1 MAYTLSSVFNE
12 AYLDPL
18 VNWLLTSGIRIVV
31 IAIGTY
37 LILKSIRI
45 LITRM
50 ERILVKERGE
60 FVSAIETEKR
70 VKTLSNLL
78 MKAASLA
85 VFVIAFMMILREI
98 GMDIA
103 PIIAGAGIVGLAV
116 GFGAQNLVRD
126 VISGFFMIMENQIR
140 VGDVA
145 VINGKG
151 GLVEEINLRTIV
163 LRDLEGTVHV
173 FPNGTINTLS
183 NMSKGWSRYVVDVGV
198 AYKEN
203 VDHVMQVLKEI
214 GEELYRDES
223 FGPMIL
229 EPLQVLGVDDFGSSE
244 VIIKC
249 AIKTQPLKQWDV
261 GRELRRRIKNT
272 FDEKGIEIPFPHVS
286 VYFGEA
292 SKPFAIDITQT
303 ASSVKPEDK
312 PTSDDK
318 VYELIKRTAEKKG
331 LSVERFLGE
340 VIDRINESKESD

>member
-1 MAYTLSSVFNE
+1 MPDMVSRIFNA
-12 AYLDPL
+12 AYLDYL
-18 VNWLLTSGIRIVV
+18 ISWLITSGIRIAV
-31 IAIGTY
+31 IAIGAY
-37 LILKSIRI
+37 VLLKLLYVVIGRI
-45 LITRM
+45 
-50 ERILVKERGE
+50 ENFVVKEGGE
-60 FVSAIETEKR
+60 FTSALETEKR
-70 VKTLSNLL
+70 VKTIGNLL
-78 MKAASLA
+78 RKASGVA
-85 VFVIAFMMILREI
+85 VFAIALMMILKEV

-126 VISGFFMIMENQIR
+126 IISGFFIIMENQVR

-145 VINGKG
+145 VINGTG

-183 NMSKGWSRYVVDVGV
+183 NKSKGWSRYVIDVGV

-203 VDHVMQVLKEI
+203 VDEVMQVLKQI
-214 GEELYRDES
+214 GGELSKDEK

-229 EPLQVLGVDDFGSSE
+229 EPLEILGVDNFGSSE

-249 AIKTQPLKQWDV
+249 MIKTQPLKQWDV

-272 FDEKGIEIPFPHVS
+272 FDEKGIEIPFPHLS

-292 SKPFAIDITQT
+292 SKPFELNLDQDRNGKSITNDE
-303 ASSVKPEDK
+303 AYEIIR
-312 PTSDDK
+312 K
-318 VYELIKRTAEKKG
+318 VAQERGI
-331 LSVERFLGE
+331 SVEKFISEIAGKIGYSRT
-340 VIDRINESKESD
+340 

>member
-1 MAYTLSSVFNE
+1 ME
-12 AYLDPL
+12 K
-18 VNWLLTSGIRIVV
+18 IIVKD
-31 IAIGTY
+31 G
-37 LILKSIRI
+37 
-45 LITRM
+45 
-50 ERILVKERGE
+50 GE
-60 FVSAIETEKR
+60 FVSAIEAEKR
-70 VKTLSNLL
+70 VKTLGNLL
-78 MKAASLA
+78 MKAASVA
-85 VFVIAFMMILREI
+85 VFIIALMMILKEV

-126 VISGFFMIMENQIR
+126 VISGFFMIMENQVR

-145 VINGKG
+145 VINGTG

-203 VDHVMQVLKEI
+203 VDHVIQVLKEI
-214 GEELYRDES
+214 GEGLSRDES
-223 FGPMIL
+223 FGPLIL
-229 EPLQVLGVDDFGSSE
+229 EPLQVLGVDDFGSSQ
-244 VIIKC
+244 VTIKC

-272 FDEKGIEIPFPHVS
+272 FDQKGIEIPFPHIS

-292 SKPFAIDITQT
+292 SKPFALDITRRGNGK
-303 ASSVKPEDK
+303 SVLNDK
-312 PTSDDK
+312 A
-318 VYELIKRTAEKKG
+318 YELIKKTAEKRG
-331 LSVERFLGE
+331 LSVEKLLDE
-340 VIDRINESKESD
+340 VIDRINESKKSD